1 MNIKDIDIVIDKLKF
16 DDVELEALKTML
28 SIRTKTLVDN
38 LALESL
44 RVGKENFDARK
55 CADREELFINLAT
68 IRAISVKLEGGSN

>member
-16 DDVELEALKTML
+16 DEAELEALKTML

-44 RVGKENFDARK
+44 RVGTDNFDARK

-68 IRAISVKLEGGSN
+68 IRAIAVKLEGGSN

>member
-16 DDVELEALKTML
+16 DEAELESLKTML

-38 LALESL
+38 LAQESL
-44 RVGKENFDARK
+44 RVGTDNFDARK

-68 IRAISVKLEGGSN
+68 IRAIAVKLEGGSN